1 MAYTIGE
8 DGLLDFSGC
17 ESDDEKLDQCWDYYL
32 EHLNEP
38 EIVAFDGKTV
48 RGFTEWA
55 FDHIVSRSSNK
66 WDTAL
71 RHDIEFAE
79 RRARC
84 LPLIGQVIRGEIKS
98 RCWRVST
105 RRGKRRAIRRVLSVV
120 EIEHEYFIVV
130 LEENGDAYRFRT
142 AFPSNK
148 EYYDHRVRDQG
159 VNSGIWG
166 DEK

>member
-1 MAYTIGE
+1 MAYTIGG

-55 FDHIVSRSSNK
+55 FDHTVSRSSNK

-71 RHDIEFAE
+71 RHDIEFVE

-84 LPLIGQVIRGEIKS
+84 LPLIGQVIRGEIKA
-98 RCWRVST
+98 RALG
-105 RRGKRRAIRRVLSVV
+105 RRDRTRVL
-120 EIEHEYFIVV
+120 
-130 LEENGDAYRFRT
+130 
-142 AFPSNK
+142 
-148 EYYDHRVRDQG
+148 HRGARGEWGRLPVPYGVPFEQG
-159 VNSGIWG
+159 VLRP
-166 DEK
+166 

>member
-17 ESDDEKLDQCWDYYL
+17 ESDDEKLDQYWDYYL

-71 RHDIEFAE
+71 RHDIEFVE
-79 RRARC
+79 RRTRC
-84 LPLIGQVIRGEIKS
+84 LRRFSYIIAINNLTESLLKEILMNSKIQILGS
-98 RCWRVST
+98 L
-105 RRGKRRAIRRVLSVV
+105 KKP
-120 EIEHEYFIVV
+120 
-130 LEENGDAYRFRT
+130 FR
-142 AFPSNK
+142 
-148 EYYDHRVRDQG
+148 Y
-159 VNSGIWG
+159 
-166 DEK
+166 